1 MVRPAK
7 KRKPSKKKS
16 TSQEKTRSRFSK
28 GLIVSGEIIFSGV
41 PRQIEFEGD
50 DVSGV
55 FLKRVEDENL
65 LVLRVSSADRDVFD
79 FYEGTGDRRFSIR
92 ASDDHVELLC
102 YSGGDQCSVGFL
114 SRRAEEFFRNK
125 TVWGAISLGY
135 VDTFRIGW
143 STVGGSFSSDK
154 WNELMQGADIIEFVS
169 DEEAERIISD
179 IEDTLDTEVCVTEV
193 TIKVVY
199 DEGKRN

>member
-1 MVRPAK
+1 M
-7 KRKPSKKKS
+7 
-16 TSQEKTRSRFSK
+16 
-28 GLIVSGEIIFSGV
+28 IVSGEIIFSGV

-55 FLKRVEDENL
+55 FLKRVEDENVL
-65 LVLRVSSADRDVFD
+65 ILRVSSADRDVFD
-79 FYEGTGDRRFSIR
+79 FYEGTDDRRFSIR

-125 TVWGAISLGY
+125 TVWGAITLGE
-135 VDTFRIGW
+135 VDTFRIGR

-154 WNELMQGADIIEFVS
+154 WNELMQGADLIEFVS
-169 DEEAERIISD
+169 DDEAERIISD